1 MEKEKVKLDEADIE
15 NVAGGI
21 NTVIWKDDQ
30 VEPLNPDTPVG
41 RPSIVKPKPAPNP
54 FVQE

>member
-21 NTVIWKDDQ
+21 STEIWKDDP
-30 VEPLNPDTPVG
+30 VEPLDPDTPVG

-54 FVQE
+54 FAQE

>member
-21 NTVIWKDDQ
+21 STEIWKDDQ
-30 VEPLNPDTPVG
+30 VEPLDPDTPVG

-54 FVQE
+54 FAQE